1 MTENIVI
8 IDAGVKGIT
17 TAAFHHMHAQ
27 KTDVIILQKEHSVKH
42 EISKTEPIII
52 HCLPDVHRPSFI
64 VKEKPN
70 YITGRKL
77 PRLKGRK

>member
-1 MTENIVI
+1 MTENIVL
-8 IDAGVKGIT
+8 IDTGVKSIT

-52 HCLPDVHRPSFI
+52 HCQPGTPPPMI
-64 VKEKPN
+64 IKEKPN
-70 YITGRKL
+70 YITGKKL